1 MYPGYDQLWVALIT
15 TEGCGTSSSF
25 GTFLQLWRIWNL
37 ASSSLLW
44 KYMKNINCKMI
55 RIFWHGENHR
65 FKTKNGDCMLNF
77 RKLHV
82 ESSSKSV
89 IVGETLSPYVRI
101 ITWSHVRSPQGVVW
115 KGRRWVYDFADPII
129 IQLHIPFP
137 VQSIIVED
145 HRMSLFI
152 MEMEC
157 TTTFHPQITS
167 EGAVFIFHD
176 SRKLWIIWANFF
188 HPLQITQKSS

>member
-1 MYPGYDQLWVALIT
+1 MYPGYDQVWVALIT

-55 RIFWHGENHR
+55 RIFWHRENHR
-65 FKTKNGDCMLNF
+65 FRTKNGDCMLNF

-89 IVGETLSPYVRI
+89 IVRESLSPYVRI
-101 ITWSHVRSPQGVVW
+101 ITWSHVRSPQGVMW
-115 KGRRWVYDFADPII
+115 KGRRRGFRLCWPHHPASRTLTSSQYKASFYRCVPTS
-129 IQLHIPFP
+129 LHIAP
-137 VQSIIVED
+137 
-145 HRMSLFI
+145 
-152 MEMEC
+152 
-157 TTTFHPQITS
+157 
-167 EGAVFIFHD
+167 
-176 SRKLWIIWANFF
+176 
-188 HPLQITQKSS
+188 